1 MSTTVAFQGE
11 HGAYSEQ
18 AIFAHFGPRTVTVPC
33 RALRDVFESVQDT
46 RAQYGIVPAENSLE
60 GTVNQTYDLLLNSP
74 LKISGE
80 IKLRILHCLLALPG
94 TTMESLR
101 SVYSHP
107 QALAQCAAFLRGLNA
122 EAIPAYDTAGS
133 AKMIQEKKIRNAA
146 AIASE
151 RAGELYGLIV
161 LEKNIQDNSENFT
174 RFFVIGQND
183 SPPTGNDKTSI
194 VFGATHTPGSL
205 YKALG
210 EFASRGINM
219 TKLESRPVRTTPWEY
234 DFFVDLEGHKTDP
247 RCSEAFEAVKKKA
260 TFIKILGSYPRAK

>member
-1 MSTTVAFQGE
+1 
-11 HGAYSEQ
+11 
-18 AIFAHFGPRTVTVPC
+18 
-33 RALRDVFESVQDT
+33 
-46 RAQYGIVPAENSLE
+46 
-60 GTVNQTYDLLLNSP
+60 
-74 LKISGE
+74 
-80 IKLRILHCLLALPG
+80 
-94 TTMESLR
+94 
-101 SVYSHP
+101 
-107 QALAQCAAFLRGLNA
+107 
-122 EAIPAYDTAGS
+122 
-133 AKMIQEKKIRNAA
+133 
-146 AIASE
+146 
-151 RAGELYGLIV
+151 

-234 DFFVDLEGHKTDP
+234 DFFVDLEGHRTDP
-247 RCSEAFEAVKKKA
+247 RCLEAFEAVKKKA